1 MKKIFP
7 AFIIPLILFVFNSIQ
22 ALSNNFGPDDK
33 GIKAKSSSLTSF
45 STDFST
51 GKVLINNNQLNRNYF
66 HNSNFA
72 IKENSPLK
80 VSGMGGGMFEG
91 SALKGNFA
99 LFLGGGCAITLND
112 FFIGAYGLALSTS
125 HTYTDFPECLGDK
138 VKLSFN
144 HGGLWFGWEYKV
156 KPFLGFAL
164 SAKVGAGSVSYY
176 NLDKPYF
183 TGLDYTKNDVLV
195 VTPQFETNIRLFPA
209 LKLSIGIGYR
219 ALAGLDP
226 DVYNSSDFF
235 SPVLNIGIFF
245 GSFSES
251 SDVPDVNE

>member
-7 AFIIPLILFVFNSIQ
+7 IFIIPLVLFIFNSYQ
-22 ALSNNFGPDDK
+22 VLSNNFFPVDK
-33 GIKAKSSSLTSF
+33 GYKTKSLSISSLSRGFNTERI
-45 STDFST
+45 
-51 GKVLINNNQLNRNYF
+51 LINNNQFNNPYLHRTDF
-66 HNSNFA
+66 NFNE
-72 IKENSPLK
+72 KSPLK
-80 VSGMGGGMFEG
+80 VSGLGGGMFEN
-91 SALKGNFA
+91 SLLNGNYA

-125 HTYTDFPECLGDK
+125 HIYDDFPECVGDR

-144 HGGLWFGWEYKV
+144 HGGLWFGWEYKI

-176 NLDKPYF
+176 NIDKPYF

-209 LKLSIGIGYR
+209 LKLSIGVGYR

-226 DVYNSSDFF
+226 DIYNSSDFF

-251 SDVPDVNE
+251 SDVPDVDE

>member
-1 MKKIFP
+1 MKKIFSI
-7 AFIIPLILFVFNSIQ
+7 FIIPLVLFIFNSTQ
-22 ALSNNFGPDDK
+22 VLSNNFVPVDK
-33 GIKAKSSSLTSF
+33 GFKAKSLSLSNLSSSF
-45 STDFST
+45 NSE
-51 GKVLINNNQLNRNYF
+51 KVLIKNSPFNKNYF
-66 HNSNFA
+66 HNKNF
-72 IKENSPLK
+72 IFKGSSPLK
-80 VSGMGGGMFEG
+80 VSGMGGGMFE
-91 SALKGNFA
+91 SSLLNRNYA

-125 HTYTDFPECLGDK
+125 HIYDDFTECIGDR

-144 HGGLWFGWEYKV
+144 HGGLWFGWEYKI
-156 KPFLGFAL
+156 KPFLGFSL

-176 NLDKPYF
+176 NIDKPYF
-183 TGLDYTKNDVLV
+183 TGLDYTKSDVLV

-209 LKLSIGIGYR
+209 LKLSIGVGYR

-251 SDVPDVNE
+251 SDVPDVDE

>member
-1 MKKIFP
+1 MF
-7 AFIIPLILFVFNSIQ
+7 LFNSTQ
-22 ALSNNFGPDDK
+22 VLSNIFVPVDK
-33 GIKAKSSSLTSF
+33 GFKAKSLSMTSLSSGF
-45 STDFST
+45 NT
-51 GKVLINNNQLNRNYF
+51 GKILINNSQFNKSYF
-66 HNSNFA
+66 HDTDFTFKGS
-72 IKENSPLK
+72 STLK
-80 VSGMGGGMFEG
+80 VSGLGGGMFES
-91 SALKGNFA
+91 SALNGNFA

-125 HTYTDFPECLGDK
+125 HVYDDFSECVGDR

-144 HGGLWFGWEYKV
+144 HGGLWFGWEYKI
-156 KPFLGFAL
+156 KPFLGFGL
-164 SAKVGAGSVSYY
+164 SAKVGGGSVSYY
-176 NLDKPYF
+176 NIDKPYF

-251 SDVPDVNE
+251 SDVPDVDE